1 MRSLTILK
9 IGGQVLDHADLL
21 NQVLDAWSKTQGHK
35 ILVHGGGKLATQL
48 AEKLGIPQ
56 TMIEGRRITD
66 DATLDIAVMVY
77 AGLVNQQLV
86 AGLQSRGLNAWGC
99 SGASGNLILSKKRSP
114 KDGVDYGWVGDV
126 EAVNTQ
132 SISWMLAAGICPVF
146 SAITHDGQS
155 RLLNTNADTIAQSLA
170 TALAPNFQVKLVYT
184 FEKSG
189 VLLDVENEASVVRHL
204 TPSLYDEMKLKGQV
218 HSGMLPKLDNAFAA
232 LQAGVQSVVLG
243 KANALTELLDGQ
255 SGTEISL

>member
-1 MRSLTILK
+1 MQSLTILK
-9 IGGQVLDHADLL
+9 IGGQVLDHAALL
-21 NQVLDAWSKTQGHK
+21 NQVLDAWSNTPGYK

-86 AGLQSRGLNAWGC
+86 ASLQSRGLNAWGC
-99 SGASGNLILSKKRSP
+99 SGASGNLILSEKRAP
-114 KDGVDYGWVGDV
+114 KNGVDYGWVGDV
-126 EAVNTQ
+126 VAINTQ
-132 SISWMLAAGICPVF
+132 SVSWMLTAGICPVF
-146 SAITHDGQS
+146 SAITHNGKGH
-155 RLLNTNADTIAQSLA
+155 LLNTNADTIAQSLA
-170 TALAPNFQVKLVYT
+170 TALASSFHVKLVYT

-189 VLLDVENEASVVRHL
+189 VLLNVEDEASIVRRL
-204 TPSLYDEMKLKGQV
+204 TPALYDEMKLKGQV

-243 KANALTELLDGQ
+243 KADVLTELLDGQ